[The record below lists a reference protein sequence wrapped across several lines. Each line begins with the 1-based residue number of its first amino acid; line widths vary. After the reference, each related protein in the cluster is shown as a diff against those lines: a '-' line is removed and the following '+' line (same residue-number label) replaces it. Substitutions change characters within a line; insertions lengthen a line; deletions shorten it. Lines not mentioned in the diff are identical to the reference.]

1 MRTRFNVMA
10 VVAIVMTLV
19 SADVLAQRQGGQPNR
34 GSQAVRQ
41 QQVQRDRAMDRDR
54 MAQRS
59 QQVDRSS
66 GAQARKGQ
74 ATQDQLRKGDKDAS
88 YGTGGDGDQ
97 LQQRDQVR
105 DQERVH
111 QPTEA
116 AGGSAMYG
124 AEIMTEQERNR
135 YQERLQLA
143 GTDAEK
149 TRLKAEHQTMM
160 QNRAKQLGV
169 DLPAPAQGKGTAAGA
184 QDLAKDQ
191 NRYRNEIGNPDEGE
205 LTRSRSEA
213 QVQHKLEDPGIQP
226 DVDVEAE

>member
-1 MRTRFNVMA
+1 
-10 VVAIVMTLV
+10 
-19 SADVLAQRQGGQPNR
+19 
-34 GSQAVRQ
+34 
-41 QQVQRDRAMDRDR
+41 
-54 MAQRS
+54 
-59 QQVDRSS
+59 
-66 GAQARKGQ
+66 
-74 ATQDQLRKGDKDAS
+74 
-88 YGTGGDGDQ
+88 Q

-160 QNRAKQLGV
+160 QNRAKQLGF
-169 DLPAPAQGKGTAAGA
+169 DLPAPAPGEGATAGA
-184 QDLAKDQ
+184 QDQ
-191 NRYRNEIGNPDEGE
+191 NRYRNEIGNPDDGE